1 MIMKK
6 TEKRTEAN
14 APKRTYSKPQIEK
27 VQLVPEEAVLA
38 NCKQTVGE
46 IQVGPGDSLQCQ
58 PNENITCLNI
68 GS

>member
-14 APKRTYSKPQIEK
+14 APKRPYSKPQIEK
-27 VQLVPEEAVLA
+27 VQLVSEEAVLG
-38 NCKQTVGE
+38 NCKSTAGDVQF
-46 IQVGPGDSLQCQ
+46 GPGDSLQCQ
-58 PNENITCLNI
+58 PNENINCLDQ